1 MALNFKEIGQKA
13 TNDSELMATR
23 QKVKCKEVIAKYP
36 EGITINAIDFVNMT
50 DKKSKEKK
58 DVAVFGFAEDSGKY
72 FFGGIAIS
80 FHLCA
85 TTMFIILFSFM
96 FCGFPQRFDIFLI
109 YGCQKVPRIE
119 SQIKFLRN

>member
-13 TNDSELMATR
+13 INDSELMATR

-72 FFGGIAIS
+72 FFGGIQLNKIAAAWRAACEGS
-80 FHLCA
+80 V
-85 TTMFIILFSFM
+85 TTLNEELKAGVKVKLFLDETGDGTEFVNVEIL
-96 FCGFPQRFDIFLI
+96 
-109 YGCQKVPRIE
+109 
-119 SQIKFLRN
+119 